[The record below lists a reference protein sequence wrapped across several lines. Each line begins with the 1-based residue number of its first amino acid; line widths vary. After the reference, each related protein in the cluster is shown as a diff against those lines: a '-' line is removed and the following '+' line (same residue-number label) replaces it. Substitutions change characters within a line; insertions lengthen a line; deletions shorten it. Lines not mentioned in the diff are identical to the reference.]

1 MWNDDDNTCVTD
13 EYSREEKNEK
23 GSKNNIENQKEA
35 LLRRKI
41 TS

>member
-1 MWNDDDNTCVTD
+1 MNTA
-13 EYSREEKNEK
+13 EKKKNEK